1 MEQSQAQNRSST
13 TTYLPPISHLVM
25 TRHKV
30 ADHNPFRDQMPTTL
44 MPRPEKFN
52 TSGKEGI
59 ININSHRILSYPT
72 KKIWQYDVSKMAPVI
87 FLKISGR
94 LGLLTTKTSQINI
107 GNGAEKRGL
116 IKSVWESQ
124 AVKNNVGNGFIFDG
138 NKIGWSDPLC
148 S

>member
-1 MEQSQAQNRSST
+1 MEQAQTQNKSSSST
-13 TTYLPPISHLVM
+13 YYPPIAHLVP

-72 KKIWQYDVSKMAPVI
+72 KKIWQYDVSKTAPVI
-87 FLKISGR
+87 FLKISRR
-94 LGLLTTKTSQINI
+94 LGFLTAKFSQINI

-124 AVKNNVGNGFIFDG
+124 TVRNKVGNGFIFDG
-138 NKIGWSDPLC
+138 NKIGWSGLLC
-148 S
+148 P